1 MAVNVI
7 VAAVSALMLWFVAI
21 WLISPHSR
29 AWIEAP
35 KSQPLNWDQ
44 ERSSPLRDG
53 QSES

>member
-7 VAAVSALMLWFVAI
+7 VATVSALLLLFVAK

-35 KSQPLNWDQ
+35 KFQPLNWD
-44 ERSSPLRDG
+44 E
-53 QSES
+53 